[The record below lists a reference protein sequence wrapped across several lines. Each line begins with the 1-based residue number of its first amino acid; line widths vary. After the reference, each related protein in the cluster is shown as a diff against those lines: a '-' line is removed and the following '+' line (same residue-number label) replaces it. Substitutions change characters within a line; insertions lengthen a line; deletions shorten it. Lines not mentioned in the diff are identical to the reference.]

1 MRRFDPCE
9 YCGGD
14 VKEKK
19 VTVDIRRK
27 EELFVFDNVPVG
39 VCSRCGERFYP
50 GPTLER
56 LNEIAAHRELVSST
70 IKVPR
75 LDFADVLD

>member
-1 MRRFDPCE
+1 MRRYDPCE
-9 YCGGD
+9 YCGGK

-27 EELFVFDNVPVG
+27 DELFVFDNVPVG

-50 GPTLER
+50 GPLLER
-56 LNEIAAHRELVSST
+56 LHEIAAHSELVTSA

-75 LDFADVLD
+75 LDFPEVLD